1 MAFVGVKYNS
11 FNQKLIEVHKQ
22 DEEIL
27 AKYGIQ
33 TDIED
38 DECFVCGAE
47 KLNFFIARQI
57 KRELREVI

>member
-1 MAFVGVKYNS
+1 MAFIGVKYNS
-11 FNQKLIEVHKQ
+11 FNQKLIELHKQ

-47 KLNFFIARQI
+47 KLNFFYTKIN
-57 KRELREVI
+57 